1 MNVGLPGTG
10 IGGIFYMITVGLI
23 FVYEFFYSIFKKST
37 KARWKVV
44 LEEFLLTVTM
54 ILIAILINELMGRYI
69 FHQRPPHFAVSK
81 NPAINGL
88 HLVQVHPIL
97 VPFLLLFCV
106 LVSVN
111 IISVVLKLSKK
122 SRLSN

>member
-23 FVYEFFYSIFKKST
+23 FIYEFFYSIFRKST

-54 ILIAILINELMGRYI
+54 ILVAVGINEILGRYV
-69 FHQRPPHFAVSK
+69 FHQRPPQFSAST
-81 NPAINGL
+81 NPAVNFA
-88 HLVQVHPIL
+88 HLLQVHPIL
-97 VPFLLLFCV
+97 VPFILLFCV
-106 LVSVN
+106 MLLVN
-111 IISVVLKLSKK
+111 IIALALKLSKA
-122 SRLSN
+122 